1 MGNDPDKKEEYIT
14 FELIQESLGI
24 KNPNLFKKY
33 LQEVFVDLST
43 KVENSKSKCLTR
55 LTFYDY
61 IKLPIFL
68 SEKLFNSFASS
79 SQQEGLKEEEFVTG
93 FFKLYMGTFSE
104 TTQVIFNLLDFD
116 KDGIIKKED
125 VKIILSYLPLNDVSE
140 EKENKL
146 ESVHEVLGFQMKSL
160 EEIDD
165 IVSKTFKKYEDKM
178 NFEQFK
184 DTVQNKKSDVLLQL
198 ICFLYQ
204 EKPFSSRNIE
214 SMKLK
219 YGDIEDEEYEKMMEA
234 YGNRSRK
241 GVSVRIKTPNQTSML
256 SPAGSFF
263 KRRFSIKGVSLNE
276 NKDKKEN
283 TEKKEKK
290 DETENKENEED
301 KEKNDSKDNSN
312 KNVLMQSSKS
322 VKSNFSKLNSKDFDL
337 IVPEEIANKNLEN
350 NIDAYDKNLS
360 MVRLNNERTLED
372 YHKFKKNKERNE
384 NLKELMD
391 NSKQRYSSPTKYL
404 QEKAGLNSLA
414 LMNKEIN
421 YEKNLCPIN
430 EVENE
435 FANNDNNIEEE
446 KNICYENWVYKL
458 TENKKLKKFYLVLIN
473 KDIFYYK
480 DEEKK
485 NFLGMHNLSGCFIQ
499 EGGENEKVEIERKS
513 FYIFEIFFN
522 NKSKTRKYYT
532 PDIEISKNFVTKIKE
547 AIGYMKF
554 TDFYEL
560 KEVIGKGKFGVVNL
574 GIHKK
579 TQQQVAVKIINKDSI
594 KTAEDKELVRIEIG
608 ILKLCHHPNV
618 VRLLDHLENEDYIF
632 IVTEYIEGGTLGQYF
647 KKKNFNFSERQ
658 ASSIMIQIASG
669 VKYLHTYGIVHRDLK
684 PDNIMITQ
692 QNEFGVIKIMDFGL
706 SKIVSTQEKMVDGY
720 GTLSYVAPEV
730 LLRTPYNKEV
740 DIWSMG
746 VILFYMLC
754 GHLPFKGNKE
764 VIIAEKIVNDDLEFD
779 EDEWEVRSKKVRD
792 LITSCLKKEPE
803 ERITIDEFLN
813 HPWFKKLMKPKN
825 SV

>member
-1 MGNDPDKKEEYIT
+1 MGNDADKKGKINNDYIT

-43 KVENSKSKCLTR
+43 KSEKSKTKYLSR

-61 IKLPIFL
+61 IKLPIFI
-68 SEKLFNSFASS
+68 SEKLFNSFAIS
-79 SQQEGLKEEEFVTG
+79 SQQEGLKEDEFISG
-93 FFKLYMGTFSE
+93 FFKLYMGSFSE
-104 TTQVIFNLLDFD
+104 TTKVIFDLLDFD

-125 VKIILSYLPLNDVSE
+125 VTIILSYLPLNDVSE
-140 EKENKL
+140 EKEKKL
-146 ESVHEVLGFQMKSL
+146 ESVREILGFQMKSL

-165 IVSKTFKKYEDKM
+165 IVSKTFKKYEGKM

-184 DTVQNKKSDVLLQL
+184 DTVQNKKSDVFLQI

-204 EKPFSSRNIE
+204 EKPFKAKNIE

-219 YGDIEDEEYEKMMEA
+219 YGDIDDDEYEKMMKS

-241 GVSVRIKTPNQTSML
+241 GVSVRIKTPNQSSTL

-263 KRRFSIKGVSLNE
+263 KRRFSIKGFNLNDDQS
-276 NKDKKEN
+276 K
-283 TEKKEKK
+283 
-290 DETENKENEED
+290 
-301 KEKNDSKDNSN
+301 DSKDNKDSN
-312 KNVLMQSSKS
+312 KQNITFKESSKS
-322 VKSNFSKLNSKDFDL
+322 IKSNISSGLTKTDSELA
-337 IVPEEIANKNLEN
+337 IPEEYANKDLEN
-350 NIDAYDKNLS
+350 NVDAFDKNIS
-360 MVRLNNERTLED
+360 MVRLNNERTLDD
-372 YHKFKKNKERNE
+372 YNKLKKDKNS
-384 NLKELMD
+384 NLKDLMD
-391 NSKQRYSSPTKYL
+391 HSKQRYSSPTKYL

-414 LMNKEIN
+414 LMNKDID
-421 YEKNLCPIN
+421 YDKNLCPIN
-430 EVENE
+430 EEENE
-435 FANNDNNIEEE
+435 ANDNPEEE

-473 KDIFYYK
+473 KDIYYYK
-480 DEEKK
+480 DKEKK

-499 EGGENEKVEIERKS
+499 EGGENEKIVIENKN

-532 PDIEISKNFVTKIKE
+532 PDFEISKQFVKKIKE

-554 TDFYEL
+554 ADYYEL

-594 KTAEDKELVRIEIG
+594 KTVEDKELVRIEIG
-608 ILKLCHHPNV
+608 VLKLCHHPNV

-632 IVTEYIEGGTLGQYF
+632 IVMEYIEGGTLGQYF

-658 ASSIMIQIASG
+658 ASSIMSQIANG
-669 VKYLHTYGIVHRDLK
+669 VKYLHRYGIVHRDLK

-692 QNEFGVIKIMDFGL
+692 QNDFGVIKIMDFGL

-746 VILFYMLC
+746 VILYYMLC

-779 EDEWEVRSKKVRD
+779 EEEWEIRSKKVRE
-792 LITSCLKKEPE
+792 LISSCLKKEPE

>member
-1 MGNDPDKKEEYIT
+1 MGNDLDKKGKINNDYIT
-14 FELIQESLGI
+14 FEYIQESVGI

-43 KVENSKSKCLTR
+43 KSEKSKVKYLSR

-61 IKLPIFL
+61 IKLPIFI
-68 SEKLFNSFASS
+68 SEKLFNSFAFS

-93 FFKLYMGTFSE
+93 FFKLYMGTFTE
-104 TTQVIFNLLDFD
+104 TTKVIFDLLDFD

-125 VKIILSYLPLNDVSE
+125 VTIILSYLPLNDVSE
-140 EKENKL
+140 EKEKKL
-146 ESVHEVLGFQMKSL
+146 ESVKEILGFQMKSL

-165 IVSKTFKKYEDKM
+165 IVSKTFKKYEGKM

-184 DTVQNKKSDVLLQL
+184 DTVQNKKSDVFLQI

-204 EKPFSSRNIE
+204 EKPFKAKNVE

-219 YGDIEDEEYEKMMEA
+219 YGDIDDEEYEKMMKS
-234 YGNRSRK
+234 YGSRSRK
-241 GVSVRIKTPNQTSML
+241 GVSVRIKTPNQSSTL

-263 KRRFSIKGVSLNE
+263 KRRFSIKGFNLNDE
-276 NKDKKEN
+276 QNKDN
-283 TEKKEKK
+283 
-290 DETENKENEED
+290 
-301 KEKNDSKDNSN
+301 KDNKDSSINVKESSN
-312 KNVLMQSSKS
+312 SIHSNISSSGLTKTDS
-322 VKSNFSKLNSKDFDL
+322 ELA
-337 IVPEEIANKNLEN
+337 IPEELVNKNLEN
-350 NIDAYDKNLS
+350 NVDAYDKNIS
-360 MVRLNNERTLED
+360 MVRLNNERTLDD
-372 YHKFKKNKERNE
+372 YNKIKKGKEN

-414 LMNKEIN
+414 LMNKEID
-421 YEKNLCPIN
+421 YDKNLCPIN
-430 EVENE
+430 EEENE
-435 FANNDNNIEEE
+435 AGNNDNLEEE

-473 KDIFYYK
+473 KDIYYYK
-480 DEEKK
+480 DQEKK

-499 EGGENEKVEIERKS
+499 EGGENEKITIENKD

-532 PDIEISKNFVTKIKE
+532 PDFEISKQFVQKIKE

-554 TDFYEL
+554 TDYYEL

-574 GIHKK
+574 GIHRK

-594 KTAEDKELVRIEIG
+594 KTVEDKELVRIEIG

-632 IVTEYIEGGTLGQYF
+632 IVMEYIEGGTLGQYF

-658 ASSIMIQIASG
+658 ASSIMTQIANG
-669 VKYLHTYGIVHRDLK
+669 VKYLHRYGIVHRDLK

-692 QNEFGVIKIMDFGL
+692 QNDYGVIKIMDFGL

-746 VILFYMLC
+746 VILYYMLC

-779 EDEWEVRSKKVRD
+779 EEEWEVRSKKVRE
-792 LITSCLKKEPE
+792 LISSCLKKEPE

>member
-1 MGNDPDKKEEYIT
+1 MGNDSDKKDKINSEFIT
-14 FELIQESLGI
+14 FELIQESLGL
-24 KNPNLFKKY
+24 KSQALFKKY

-43 KVENSKSKCLTR
+43 KKEKSKTKYLSR

-61 IKLPIFL
+61 IKLPIFI

-79 SQQEGLKEEEFVTG
+79 SQQEGLSEDEFVDG
-93 FFKLYMGTFSE
+93 FFKLYMGTFKQ
-104 TTQVIFNLLDFD
+104 TTKTIFDLLDFD

-140 EKENKL
+140 EQEKTL
-146 ESVHEVLGFQMKSL
+146 ESVKEVLGVQMKSL
-160 EEIDD
+160 DEIDD

-184 DTVQNKKSDVLLQL
+184 DTVQNKKSDVLLQI

-204 EKPFSSRNIE
+204 EKPFSAKNIE
-214 SMKLK
+214 SLKLK
-219 YGDIEDEEYEKMMEA
+219 YGQIEDDEYEKMMNA
-234 YGNRSRK
+234 YGK
-241 GVSVRIKTPNQTSML
+241 GPKKHVSVKIKTPNQTSVL
-256 SPAGSFF
+256 SPAGTFF
-263 KRRFSIKGVSLNE
+263 RRKFSIKGFKLDESTKNTNDNNKTKSEDIMAQKMLSKKVE
-276 NKDKKEN
+276 NSNNSEF
-283 TEKKEKK
+283 TI
-290 DETENKENEED
+290 NEETG
-301 KEKNDSKDNSN
+301 KKKGN
-312 KNVLMQSSKS
+312 
-322 VKSNFSKLNSKDFDL
+322 
-337 IVPEEIANKNLEN
+337 EI
-350 NIDAYDKNLS
+350 DPYDKNIS

-372 YHKFKKNKERNE
+372 IKQFKSKEYNNKENI
-384 NLKELMD
+384 KEFLD
-391 NSKQRYSSPTKYL
+391 KSKQRYSSPTKYL
-404 QEKAGLNSLA
+404 QEKASYNSLA
-414 LMNKEIN
+414 LMNKDID
-421 YEKNLCPIN
+421 YEKNLIPIN
-430 EVENE
+430 EENE
-435 FANNDNNIEEE
+435 FQNEIIEE
-446 KNICYENWVYKL
+446 KNIMYENWVFKL
-458 TENKKLKKFYLVLIN
+458 TENKKIKRFYLVLIN
-473 KDIFYYK
+473 KDIYYYK
-480 DEEKK
+480 DQEKK
-485 NFLGMHNLSGCFIQ
+485 NMLGMHNLSGCFVQEIQ
-499 EGGENEKVEIERKS
+499 ETLKHEGNEY
-513 FYIFEIFFN
+513 YIFEIFFN

-532 PDIEISKNFVTKIKE
+532 PDKEIMKKFVSKIKE

-554 TDFYEL
+554 TDFYDL

-594 KTAEDKELVRIEIG
+594 TTIEDKELVRIEIG

-658 ASSIMIQIASG
+658 ASSIMSQIANG
-669 VKYLHTYGIVHRDLK
+669 VKYLHKYGIVHRDLK

-692 QNEFGVIKIMDFGL
+692 QNDFGIVKIMDFGL

-746 VILFYMLC
+746 IILYYMLC

-779 EDEWEVRSKKVRD
+779 EDEWEVRSKKVRE
-792 LITSCLKKEPE
+792 LIISCLKKEPE
-803 ERITIDEFLN
+803 ERITIDDFLN
-813 HPWFKKLMKPKN
+813 HPWFKKNLKPKN

>member
-1 MGNDPDKKEEYIT
+1 MGNDADKKGKINNDYIT

-43 KVENSKSKCLTR
+43 KSEKSKTKYLSR

-61 IKLPIFL
+61 IKLPIFI
-68 SEKLFNSFASS
+68 SEKLFNSFAIS
-79 SQQEGLKEEEFVTG
+79 SQQEGLKEDEFISG
-93 FFKLYMGTFSE
+93 FFKLYMGSFSE
-104 TTQVIFNLLDFD
+104 TTKVIFDLLDFD

-125 VKIILSYLPLNDVSE
+125 VTIILSYLPLNDVSE
-140 EKENKL
+140 EKEKKL
-146 ESVHEVLGFQMKSL
+146 ESVREILGFQMKSL

-165 IVSKTFKKYEDKM
+165 IVSKTFKKYEGKM

-184 DTVQNKKSDVLLQL
+184 DTVQNKKSDVFLQI

-204 EKPFSSRNIE
+204 EKPFKAKNIE

-219 YGDIEDEEYEKMMEA
+219 YGDIDDDEYEKMMKS

-241 GVSVRIKTPNQTSML
+241 GVSVRIKTPNQSSTL

-263 KRRFSIKGVSLNE
+263 KRRFSIKGFNLNDDQS
-276 NKDKKEN
+276 K
-283 TEKKEKK
+283 
-290 DETENKENEED
+290 
-301 KEKNDSKDNSN
+301 DSKDNKDSN
-312 KNVLMQSSKS
+312 KQNITFKESSKS
-322 VKSNFSKLNSKDFDL
+322 IKSNISSGLTKTDSELA
-337 IVPEEIANKNLEN
+337 IPEEYANKDLEN
-350 NIDAYDKNLS
+350 NVDAYDKNIS
-360 MVRLNNERTLED
+360 MVRLNNERTLDD
-372 YHKFKKNKERNE
+372 YNKLKKDKNS
-384 NLKELMD
+384 NLKDLMD
-391 NSKQRYSSPTKYL
+391 HSKQRYSSPTKYL

-414 LMNKEIN
+414 LMNKDID
-421 YEKNLCPIN
+421 YDKNLCPIN
-430 EVENE
+430 EEENE
-435 FANNDNNIEEE
+435 ANDNPEEE

-473 KDIFYYK
+473 KDIYYYK
-480 DEEKK
+480 DKEKK

-499 EGGENEKVEIERKS
+499 EGGENEKIVIENKN

-532 PDIEISKNFVTKIKE
+532 PDFEISKQFVQKIKE

-554 TDFYEL
+554 TDYYEL

-594 KTAEDKELVRIEIG
+594 KTVEDKELVRIEIG

-632 IVTEYIEGGTLGQYF
+632 IVMEYIEGGTLGQYF

-658 ASSIMIQIASG
+658 ASSIMSQIANG
-669 VKYLHTYGIVHRDLK
+669 VKYLHRYGIVHRDLK

-692 QNEFGVIKIMDFGL
+692 QNDFGVIKIMDFGL

-746 VILFYMLC
+746 VILYYMLC

-779 EDEWEVRSKKVRD
+779 EEEWEIRSKKVRE
-792 LITSCLKKEPE
+792 LISSCLKKEPE

>member
-1 MGNDPDKKEEYIT
+1 MGNDSDKKDKINSEFIT
-14 FELIQESLGI
+14 FELIQESLGL
-24 KNPNLFKKY
+24 KNQALFKKY

-43 KVENSKSKCLTR
+43 KKEKSKTKYLSR

-61 IKLPIFL
+61 IKLPIFI

-79 SQQEGLKEEEFVTG
+79 SQQEGLSEDEFVDG
-93 FFKLYMGTFSE
+93 FFKLYMGTFKQ
-104 TTQVIFNLLDFD
+104 TTKTIFDLLDFD

-140 EKENKL
+140 EQEKTL
-146 ESVHEVLGFQMKSL
+146 ESVKEVLGVQMKSL
-160 EEIDD
+160 DEIDD

-184 DTVQNKKSDVLLQL
+184 DTVQNKKSDVLLQI

-204 EKPFSSRNIE
+204 EKPFSAKNIE
-214 SMKLK
+214 SLKLK
-219 YGDIEDEEYEKMMEA
+219 YGQIEDDEYEKMMNA
-234 YGNRSRK
+234 YGK
-241 GVSVRIKTPNQTSML
+241 GPKKHVSVKIKTPNQTSVL
-256 SPAGSFF
+256 SPAGTFF
-263 KRRFSIKGVSLNE
+263 RRKFSIKGFKLDESTKNTNDNNKTKSEDIRAQKMLSKKVE
-276 NKDKKEN
+276 NSNNSEF
-283 TEKKEKK
+283 TI
-290 DETENKENEED
+290 NEETG
-301 KEKNDSKDNSN
+301 KKKGN
-312 KNVLMQSSKS
+312 
-322 VKSNFSKLNSKDFDL
+322 
-337 IVPEEIANKNLEN
+337 EI
-350 NIDAYDKNLS
+350 DPYDKNIS

-372 YHKFKKNKERNE
+372 IKQFKSKEYNNKENI
-384 NLKELMD
+384 KEFLD
-391 NSKQRYSSPTKYL
+391 KSKQRYSSPTKYL
-404 QEKAGLNSLA
+404 QEKASYNSLA
-414 LMNKEIN
+414 LMNKDID
-421 YEKNLCPIN
+421 YEKNLIPIN
-430 EVENE
+430 EENE
-435 FANNDNNIEEE
+435 FQNEIIEE
-446 KNICYENWVYKL
+446 KNIMYENWVFKL
-458 TENKKLKKFYLVLIN
+458 TENKKIKRFYLVLIN
-473 KDIFYYK
+473 KDIYYYK
-480 DEEKK
+480 DQEKK
-485 NFLGMHNLSGCFIQ
+485 NMLGMHNLSGCFVQEIQ
-499 EGGENEKVEIERKS
+499 ETLKHEGNEY
-513 FYIFEIFFN
+513 YIFEIFFN

-532 PDIEISKNFVTKIKE
+532 PDKEIMKKFVSKIKE

-554 TDFYEL
+554 TDFYDL

-594 KTAEDKELVRIEIG
+594 TTIEDKELVRIEIG

-658 ASSIMIQIASG
+658 ASSIMSQIANG
-669 VKYLHTYGIVHRDLK
+669 VKYLHKYGIVHRDLK

-692 QNEFGVIKIMDFGL
+692 QNDFGIVKIMDFGL

-746 VILFYMLC
+746 IILYYMLC

-779 EDEWEVRSKKVRD
+779 EDEWEVRSKKVRE
-792 LITSCLKKEPE
+792 LIISCLKKEPE
-803 ERITIDEFLN
+803 ERITIDDFLN
-813 HPWFKKLMKPKN
+813 HPWFKKNLKPKN

>member
-1 MGNDPDKKEEYIT
+1 MKDDPDKKDKINNEYIT
-14 FELIQESLGI
+14 FEVIQESLGI
-24 KNPNLFKKY
+24 KNPNLFKRY

-43 KVENSKSKCLTR
+43 KGENTKTKYLSR

-61 IKLPIFL
+61 IKLPIFI

-79 SQQEGLKEEEFVTG
+79 SQQEGLKEEEFVNG
-93 FFKLYMGTFSE
+93 FFQLYMGSFQE
-104 TTQVIFNLLDFD
+104 TTKVIFNLLDFD

-125 VKIILSYLPLNDVSE
+125 VKIILSYLPLNEVSE
-140 EKENKL
+140 EKEKKL
-146 ESVHEVLGFQMKSL
+146 ESVREVLGFQMQSL

-184 DTVQNKKSDVLLQL
+184 ETVQNKKSDVLLQL

-204 EKPFSSRNIE
+204 EKPFSAKNVE

-219 YGDIEDEEYEKMMEA
+219 YGDIEDDEYEKMMKA

-241 GVSVRIKTPNQTSML
+241 GVSVRIKTPNQSSLL

-263 KRRFSIKGVSLNE
+263 KRRFSIKGFSLNEEE
-276 NKDKKEN
+276 NKDKKDR
-283 TEKKEKK
+283 KESTNNNNVNEVPIK
-290 DETENKENEED
+290 D
-301 KEKNDSKDNSN
+301 
-312 KNVLMQSSKS
+312 SSKS
-322 VKSNFSKLNSKDFDL
+322 IKSNLSKLSSADSDL
-337 IVPEEIANKNLEN
+337 VIPEEYANKNIEN
-350 NIDAYDKNLS
+350 NVDPYDKNIS

-372 YHKFKKNKERNE
+372 YNKLKKGKEGNSKN

-391 NSKQRYSSPTKYL
+391 NSRQRYSSPTKYL

-414 LMNKEIN
+414 LMNKDFN
-421 YEKNLCPIN
+421 YDKNLCPIN

-435 FANNDNNIEEE
+435 FGNNDEEE

-458 TENKKLKKFYLVLIN
+458 TENKKLKKFYLSLIN
-473 KDIFYYK
+473 KDIYYYK
-480 DEEKK
+480 DQEKK

-499 EGGENEKVEIERKS
+499 EGGENEKIIIENKN

-532 PDIEISKNFVTKIKE
+532 PNLEICKQFVKKIKE

-594 KTAEDKELVRIEIG
+594 KTLEDKELVRIEIG

-632 IVTEYIEGGTLGQYF
+632 IVMEYIEGGTLGQYF

-658 ASSIMIQIASG
+658 ASSIMSQIASG
-669 VKYLHTYGIVHRDLK
+669 VKYLHKYGIVHRDLK

-692 QNEFGVIKIMDFGL
+692 QNDFGVIKIMDFGL
-706 SKIVSTQEKMVDGY
+706 SKIVSTQERMVDGY

-746 VILFYMLC
+746 VILYYMLC

-779 EDEWEVRSKKVRD
+779 DEEWEVRSKKVRE
-792 LITSCLKKEPE
+792 LISACLKKEPE
-803 ERITIDEFLN
+803 ERITIDDFLN
-813 HPWFKKLMKPKN
+813 HPWFKKIMKPKN

>member
-1 MGNDPDKKEEYIT
+1 MGNDPDKKDKINNEYIT
-14 FELIQESLGI
+14 FEVIQESLGI
-24 KNPNLFKKY
+24 KNPNLFKRY

-43 KVENSKSKCLTR
+43 KGENTKTKYLSR

-61 IKLPIFL
+61 IKLPIFI

-79 SQQEGLKEEEFVTG
+79 SQQEGLKEEEFVNG
-93 FFKLYMGTFSE
+93 FFQLYMGSFQE
-104 TTQVIFNLLDFD
+104 TTKVIFNLLDFD

-125 VKIILSYLPLNDVSE
+125 VKIILSYLPLNEVSE
-140 EKENKL
+140 EKEKKL
-146 ESVHEVLGFQMKSL
+146 ESVREVLGFQMQSL

-184 DTVQNKKSDVLLQL
+184 ETVQNKKSDVLLQL

-204 EKPFSSRNIE
+204 EKPFSAKNVE

-219 YGDIEDEEYEKMMEA
+219 YGDIEDDEYEKMMKA

-241 GVSVRIKTPNQTSML
+241 GVSVRIKTPNQSSLL

-263 KRRFSIKGVSLNE
+263 KRRFSIKGFSLNEEE
-276 NKDKKEN
+276 NKDKKDR
-283 TEKKEKK
+283 KESTNNNNVNEVPIK
-290 DETENKENEED
+290 D
-301 KEKNDSKDNSN
+301 
-312 KNVLMQSSKS
+312 SSKS
-322 VKSNFSKLNSKDFDL
+322 IKSNLSKLSSADSDL
-337 IVPEEIANKNLEN
+337 VIPEEYANKNIEN
-350 NIDAYDKNLS
+350 NVDPYDKNIS

-372 YHKFKKNKERNE
+372 YNKLKKGKEGNSKN

-391 NSKQRYSSPTKYL
+391 NSRQRYSSPTKYL

-414 LMNKEIN
+414 LMNKDFN
-421 YEKNLCPIN
+421 YDKNLCPIN

-435 FANNDNNIEEE
+435 FGNNDEEE

-458 TENKKLKKFYLVLIN
+458 TENKKLKKFYLSLIN
-473 KDIFYYK
+473 KDIYYYK
-480 DEEKK
+480 DQEKK

-499 EGGENEKVEIERKS
+499 EGGENEKIIIENKN

-532 PDIEISKNFVTKIKE
+532 PNLEICKQFVKKIKE

-594 KTAEDKELVRIEIG
+594 KTLEDKELVRIEIG

-632 IVTEYIEGGTLGQYF
+632 IVMEYIEGGTLGQYF

-658 ASSIMIQIASG
+658 ASSIMSQIASG
-669 VKYLHTYGIVHRDLK
+669 VKYLHKYGIVHRDLK

-692 QNEFGVIKIMDFGL
+692 QNDFGVIKIMDFGL
-706 SKIVSTQEKMVDGY
+706 SKIVSTQERMVDGY

-779 EDEWEVRSKKVRD
+779 EEEWEVRSKKVRD

-803 ERITIDEFLN
+803 ERISIDDFIN